1 MATGGQG
8 GDILNDVFTIIMGQS
23 PDGNSINE
31 KNGIEFHQGKLFF
44 SQKKLLKSPFYTTS
58 PIKIAKPNSL
68 VLCVRAPV
76 GDINTLDRKICIGR
90 GLCNLQ
96 PNSALNL
103 DFAYYSMIQH
113 KVSLENK
120 ATGSTF
126 KSVSKNIICKEL
138 FYLPPLA
145 EQKRIV
151 RKIKDLFTLIN
162 LIEIELDK

>member
-1 MATGGQG
+1 M
-8 GDILNDVFTIIMGQS
+8 
-23 PDGNSINE
+23 
-31 KNGIEFHQGKLFF
+31 
-44 SQKKLLKSPFYTTS
+44 
-58 PIKIAKPNSL
+58 